1 MKKKYANGSNTTL
14 DPTTNLPEEKRNETG
29 VKWNMPKK
37 DPFADHSGYSRQSYK
52 TGGVKSIGDLES
64 FDRIGR
70 SFTLDDSSIVKER
83 ALNAPMHKQFGNWA
97 AQVLAGEIVGGTAQ
111 GFGSLY
117 EGGEALVNWG
127 LRESGLNP
135 QAGYSDFSNELM
147 RWGDN
152 LQKQT
157 RKKFPIYLENPNK
170 SWDIGDD
177 GWWFSNG
184 VSVASSLS
192 LMIPGMAVTRGAGY
206 LAKMAGKSLPYWAA
220 VGTNAMV
227 MRNGENFREGLQ
239 VVDQA
244 RGEALS
250 QFLNMS
256 DEQWDV
262 MKQSPLAQKLKNEG
276 RWEPLNDTKN
286 KNALADYIGSAA
298 GSESYKVNSAN
309 IVFDI
314 IQSAIAVKAF
324 SGIGK
329 TGRSGTLYNPAK
341 PSIYREN
348 IKAGGG
354 TPTKLGQTSNFAN
367 YYLNPFT
374 KGAALTGIGATSEY
388 PEEFINFIGTEE
400 GLRKGRVLS
409 GSEEDGVKSFSAR
422 LKEYYNNPKAHEAG
436 FFGVF
441 GGGVY
446 QSASSAVGSGVRAYK
461 GNKDPFSKDSK
472 VNEVKARASKIQ
484 AVKNQIDA
492 VVNKENSPYGD
503 FTQYTDAQVEATVDN
518 LRKDLGRELGITAA
532 SKGNDKLVKDMVNM
546 PEYKKL
552 LIENNIT
559 SEEEFDVHL
568 ESLNKSIDQGI
579 RDYYRARKRSQK
591 HGLGPKGYKKILNED
606 IARQGLLSR
615 RLEQSAD
622 AAGQIADLKT
632 NNTEGDLGYMFAQ
645 ANNTEVD
652 LALELQGAEN
662 AKKYFEYERN
672 NYTETVAE
680 PDAKVLGALDS
691 KVNRIDARIAELREQ
706 ALDKELPNLNE
717 VSDELKE
724 LHADQ
729 EVYNNEIN
737 EYAEGLNDLH
747 KAENVEESET
757 ERQEKEKK
765 QTAARQ
771 KELKEATKSNKKTP
785 DTLRK
790 EIQRLEDLRSEFDDV
805 ENSQNIIDNAIAKL
819 NNKINSLEAKKTAKE
834 ARENPTPQ
842 NEEQRRAGVTEVE
855 SPAKT
860 NDGTA
865 DSTEQ
870 SDKIEKEDPFVHL
883 DLDQMLA
890 KEAEQTIEGSTDF
903 FAFPFTKS
911 KDDQNN
917 IIPEGVE
924 AKLLRNDIK
933 LGDKVDLLLEPSNRI
948 GLQEGQEFDAGNI
961 PIALQVDGETIGYL
975 NTLQSKQKFLDGAQ
989 GRFDATSKDY
999 DPAKFGKADIES
1011 KELELHRAQK
1021 NLEKA
1026 TKDYSGLEK
1035 IRKAAF
1041 SAYDSTSDKDV
1052 KVFESTINN
1061 KTSGALIQLDTQ
1073 QSISYG
1079 VIPGVDVF
1087 SDLKEV
1093 PLYYHD
1099 GANKYVLTK
1108 VGEPTTEFTREGE
1121 TSFYNKDL
1129 GYTPGG
1135 FYLLLESP
1143 NSKEIPHKI
1152 STRKINNVEVERAY
1166 NVITEIAD
1174 LIKKAGTSSVKTTPK
1189 IKELK
1194 EELNLITYVGKN
1206 GIEIHN
1212 DRIDINISYK
1222 DKGYTASLHMYG
1234 APNTPQAGQA
1244 LDNFNVTYKD
1254 FNGKRLNK
1262 ESLFNE
1268 SLGTIKNAVTR
1279 VLANRY
1285 KSVSVKELEG
1295 ENSKEYFQELM
1306 TTDTFLT
1313 DIGQTKTEDGKFVSN
1328 FAFEGDSFSMNLGI
1342 DTKVTPVGQ
1351 TKVTKEKPQLAK
1363 QSSEVEV
1370 VDIDRI
1376 IKETESDTGLAKALE
1391 TIKTGG
1397 RNNDNT
1403 NVIQVKNV
1411 SSGLLNDNRIVIIDG
1426 WHRLAK
1432 AILDGKNKVEVVFI
1446 DKSKT
1451 QQTSE
1456 QTNLDFDTQD
1466 DDLFTSALNPYEY
1479 ELLLSEGKPFYDGR
1493 NTKGIKIN
1501 EAKAWLKENLPQVP
1515 VEIVEGLID
1524 AGGGYAWGT
1533 FHKGAIQLSDI
1544 AKEGTE
1550 YHEAFHAV
1558 EHMYLNPIQRERVYK
1573 EARTVYGESL
1583 SDREIG
1589 EELAEEYRE
1598 YQMMNGNAIFKLP
1611 SAIERFFGDIF
1622 RYIKHFIS
1630 NGKSRA
1636 YTERLFKDIPGG
1648 RFTNQPDQRAMD
1660 WAKSQEMLP
1669 RIAGLSRKE
1678 EKQAVD
1684 VITSLTHAIRQ
1695 RLVSRGE
1702 PSNAKVIYS
1711 RIKSGLKRNI
1721 DGKTIEQQD
1730 GINRVLDALGRK
1742 MKDSELWNKVS
1753 LRIQKD
1759 LNVVVK
1765 IDDTNISEEE
1775 KVLAKQNWDD
1785 SANFEE
1791 NHKDKTS
1798 AKIKLAIRTTKEV
1811 ADYKDGK
1818 VVLKSDNFMGM
1829 ANFLDFNRVY
1839 PYLEKN
1845 LVGVRDPQ
1853 HLLDRLTEMGSHDMS
1868 LLSLR
1873 DKIEAYKN
1881 SEGKNTL
1888 LAAFYHHFDKAAP
1901 NFVVNLLSRDSETGV
1916 LKNQEFFSNNNK
1928 AEQNLAQGWEDVIS
1942 YNIENERYDSSKLQK
1957 SALNA
1962 RRAIQ
1967 KMQKEGTLTPK
1978 SSAEMVSKLL
1988 AEINV
1993 TTFDQGVDSVS
2004 KALENEFVKNIDRA
2018 TEVIKKYER
2027 IVKSI
2032 GEGVF
2037 DNAGDLQYIGAIV
2050 APYRYGLVQNSAQ
2063 TIDGKIYYG
2072 ITKPN
2077 FISDFFKKIK
2087 DPIVGPQLVAQL
2099 LENPRTAESPLVKQ
2113 LVARK
2118 EGLPVI
2124 VNGVPEL
2131 NQKNISGINF
2141 SIQDGL
2147 KEVGERKGIK
2157 YKGIK
2162 DVDWHSLNLLKYF
2175 DTNPNTVS
2183 KGFYGTHLPIPSDS
2197 GQLYYINLPKYTG
2210 NITQNED
2217 FTYSLDPKSPLYR
2230 AIKQQIRSE
2239 KAAMKQAKELLFDE
2253 IDGSLTVKDDINQNK
2268 LVEYYHYKYNKAG
2281 EKVFLENGEPT
2292 GNAFKFYFLPA
2303 MNNDKGLVRT
2313 NGVINDETGTEQVV
2327 RFEDSVIQS
2336 YLNNE
2341 LENIDLEFLEASNSI
2356 EIPRIDG
2363 VDGNPAMLEFLLNE
2377 LVANEEI
2384 YNLFAGAQA
2393 FYKTATDLNK
2403 RMKQVVSPGERQ
2415 SRMFTGETYKN
2426 GVIEDVFLSSAVIEN
2441 KILGVEKA
2449 LKNYGEVRKNA
2460 KVNAQNIIEG
2470 NPSNDIEKQI
2480 YTVLEG
2486 YLNIESTDGQGIVT
2500 VDRYVAQMEDIG
2512 RESDELYKLVKKI
2525 KSGKELNTNEIKAIL
2540 QPLKGFMYAN
2550 EYDSYLGMFVPRQ
2563 IKYSTGVLLPQFTKD
2578 TELDKIRTWM
2588 ESDKGT
2594 DELIFHSA
2602 SKVGSRHVQKIHDDN
2617 NNIVLENLDK
2627 IHVEHIRNDRW
2638 QKQLDIPD
2646 HVSDTT
2652 NTLGSQIAK
2661 LIGSNLVGT
2670 YKLPGVLGEMEMSG
2684 PELLNYYNEL
2694 LSENVIDSHDK
2705 LMKRLNVNETKD
2717 GFNDLTTVK
2726 EILQEEL
2733 NRQEASEGM
2742 YEYTQIDRQNESKF
2756 DIPLAFGPNASKFE
2770 SILSSLFTKNV
2781 TKQRFPGG
2789 TAVNFSSTF
2798 FKNAKIE
2805 ESNELKMN
2813 IYEED
2818 GNRIIEAEAVLP
2830 AWSESFFDDNGKLM
2844 DINNIPDELR
2854 TLITYRIPSAG
2865 KKAIIMIKAKA
2876 FSPRANGNIIL
2887 LPNDFIV
2894 QSGMDFDIDKVNF
2907 MHKVFYKNKKGK
2919 FVVPKYGKLNAEGK
2933 EDLSRDAR
2941 NNEIFEVFRSVLSNP
2956 VHYLEIVS
2964 PETFEDVTKAKE
2976 NIQKVT
2982 GENDENIISGS
2993 YRDQNRLRKRNI
3005 AAKDLVG
3012 IAANYNQF
3020 TTLSQT
3026 MKLELVEP
3034 LVFKYPKSK
3043 YTISKLKSRFGDKN
3057 VKEEGNDI
3065 IVKHKYINHSKDGLN
3080 VEGRLTT
3087 EYSGQSLG
3095 ASVDSVKNP
3104 SFEAFNGNTYTYP
3117 MMGAIIATGSTYN
3130 MAAYMLRQPIVKQ
3143 ITDMYFRNKGIVST
3157 QQGGERFEVRERY
3170 IKELLGNQYSK
3181 VQFNTKAKNEMLVEL
3196 GVDIGEFTPFNESEL
3211 LNSIKKSVEM
3221 KSISNLSGNDSF
3233 IIDQLNVFE
3242 NFMILRRGGEAM
3254 DDMIRATKP
3263 EAIGAG
3269 PSLTVTEELDAA
3281 QEKTYNYQIG
3291 EEIGSRI
3298 IDGNGNDA
3306 IEGIY
3311 NPSNSTMAIIPTMY
3325 KYSNAAS
3332 MKLLKSQFP
3341 QYSPAVRYIVDDIN
3355 QLIGKD
3361 YKGERAKLIHNFVLA
3376 KLKNNVEF
3384 FKSSKYAN
3392 LLGFSEEYSVAAK
3405 VAELKIK
3412 HPKVS
3417 GEPTEILHYLNPKT
3431 SIEEREK
3438 NYGAELIDFKAPMD
3452 LANSLEDSFH
3462 DMFYGQVPGVKKED
3476 QKEFKDLARELIQ
3489 YSYHTTGLRAGR
3501 NSFAGYILPNILN
3514 SEEIRYGE
3522 KLNEISGAI
3531 VNNSRQVLN
3540 SNETI
3545 FEFFMHNWKN
3555 KDIVPIGKKQWKK
3568 NNKGEFYI
3576 AKNSPRWEAQS
3587 DGLIVENA
3595 DKITKAG
3602 LMNTP
3607 FVLVPKYANG
3617 QLQSETLYFQSGMSQ
3632 EDIIYIPV
3640 PKLGIPGKALNLSNE
3655 YMVHEDV
3662 YAPIDEYNSMEE
3674 AMQYAQLEYG
3684 ANELISM
3691 EKLTDSISEVTRT
3704 KQSGCK

>member
-14 DPTTNLPEEKRNETG
+14 NPTTNLPEEKRSNTG
-29 VKWNMPKK
+29 VKWTMPKK
-37 DPFADHSGYSRQSYK
+37 DPFADHSGYARQSYK
-52 TGGVKSIGDLES
+52 TGGVKSIGNLES
-64 FDRIGR
+64 FDKVGR
-70 SFTLDDSSIVKER
+70 SFTLDDPSIVKER
-83 ALNAPMHKQFGNWA
+83 AVNAPMYKQFGNWA

-117 EGGEALVNWG
+117 EAGDAVVRWG

-184 VSVASSLS
+184 VSGASSLS

-227 MRNGENFREGLQ
+227 MRNGENFREGLH

-250 QFLNMS
+250 QFMS
-256 DEQWDV
+256 MNDEQWDI

-276 RWEPLNDTKN
+276 KWEPLNDTKN

-298 GSESYKVNSAN
+298 GAESYKVNSAN

-329 TGRSGTLYNPAK
+329 TGRSGTLYNPTK
-341 PSIYREN
+341 PSIYKAN

-354 TPTKLGQTSNFAN
+354 TPTKLGQASNFAN

-374 KGAALTGIGATSEY
+374 KGAVFTSIGAATEY

-409 GSEEDGVKSFSAR
+409 GSEEDGVKSFSTR
-422 LKEYYNNPKAHEAG
+422 LKEYFYNPRAHEAG

-441 GGGVY
+441 GGGIY
-446 QSASSAVGSGVRAYK
+446 QSASSAVGRGVRAYK
-461 GNKDPFSKDSK
+461 GKKDPFSKESK
-472 VNEVKARASKIQ
+472 LNEIKYRARKIETT
-484 AVKNQIDA
+484 KGIIDA
-492 VVNKENSPYGD
+492 VVNKENSLYGD
-503 FTQYTDAQVEATVDN
+503 FTQYTDAQVETTVDN
-518 LRKDLGRELGITAA
+518 LRKDLGRELGILAA
-532 SKGNDKLVKDMVNM
+532 AKGNDKLVKDMVNM

-552 LIENNIT
+552 LVENNIT

-568 ESLNKSIDQGI
+568 ETLNKSIDQGA

-591 HGLGPKGYKKILNED
+591 HGLGPKGYNKILNED
-606 IARQGLLSR
+606 LARQGLLAR

-632 NNTEGDLGYMFAQ
+632 NNVEGDLGYMFAQ

-672 NYTETVAE
+672 NYKETVE
-680 PDAKVLGALDS
+680 KPDAKIMGTLDS
-691 KVNRIDARIAELREQ
+691 KVNRIDARIQELREQ

-724 LHADQ
+724 LHTDQ

-747 KAENVEESET
+747 KAEKVDESET
-757 ERQEKEKK
+757 ERQEEEKK
-765 QTAARQ
+765 QIAARQ
-771 KELKEATKSNKKTP
+771 KELKQAVKSNKRTP

-819 NNKINSLEAKKTAKE
+819 NNKINALEAKRAAKE

-860 NDGTA
+860 NDDTV

-870 SDKIEKEDPFVHL
+870 NERIAEEDPFVHL
-883 DLDQMLA
+883 DVNEMLA

-903 FAFPFTKS
+903 FIPSAAS

-917 IIPEGVE
+917 IIPEGIE

-933 LGDKVDLLLEPSNRI
+933 LGDKVDLVLEPSNKI
-948 GLQEGQEFDAGNI
+948 GLKEGEQFDAGNI
-961 PIALQVDGETIGYL
+961 PIAIQVNGEVVGYL
-975 NTLQSKQKFLDGAQ
+975 NKLQTKLDFLQAAQ
-989 GRFDATSKDY
+989 ARFDITEKEY
-999 DPAKFGKADIES
+999 DPGKFAKADIES

-1026 TKDYSGLEK
+1026 TKDYNGLEK

-1041 SAYDSTSDKDV
+1041 SVYDPTSDKDV
-1052 KVFESTINN
+1052 KAFESTINN

-1079 VIPGVDVF
+1079 VIPGIGVF
-1087 SDLKEV
+1087 GKLKDT

-1143 NSKEIPHKI
+1143 NGKEIPHKI
-1152 STRKINNVEVERAY
+1152 STRKINNIEVERAY
-1166 NVITEIAD
+1166 NIITEIAD

-1268 SLGTIKNAVTR
+1268 SLSTIKNAVTR

-1295 ENSKEYFQELM
+1295 ENAEQYYEDLLDS
-1306 TTDTFLT
+1306 DTFLT
-1313 DIGQTKTEDGKFVSN
+1313 DVGQTKTEDGKFVSN
-1328 FAFEGDSFSMNLGI
+1328 FAFEGSDFSMNLGI

-1351 TKVTKEKPQLAK
+1351 TKAPTAQPTQE
-1363 QSSEVEV
+1363 
-1370 VDIDRI
+1370 
-1376 IKETESDTGLAKALE
+1376 
-1391 TIKTGG
+1391 
-1397 RNNDNT
+1397 
-1403 NVIQVKNV
+1403 
-1411 SSGLLNDNRIVIIDG
+1411 
-1426 WHRLAK
+1426 
-1432 AILDGKNKVEVVFI
+1432 I
-1446 DKSKT
+1446 DKLARLEEAQRAFREVKDEKDSD
-1451 QQTSE
+1451 QTS
-1456 QTNLDFDTQD
+1456 LDFDTQD
-1466 DDLFTSALNPYEY
+1466 DDLFTSAVVPEDTP
-1479 ELLLSEGKPFYDGR
+1479 SAK
-1493 NTKGIKIN
+1493 IKID
-1501 EAKAWLKENLPQVP
+1501 EAKTWLKENLPQVP
-1515 VEIVEGLID
+1515 LEVVEGLIET
-1524 AGGGYAWGT
+1524 GGGYAWGT

-1544 AKEGTE
+1544 AREGTE

-1622 RYIKHFIS
+1622 RYIKNFIS

-1636 YTERLFKDIPGG
+1636 YTERLFKDISGG

-1669 RIAGLSRKE
+1669 RIVGLSRKE

-1684 VITSLTHAIRQ
+1684 VITSLAHAIRE

-1702 PSNAKVIYS
+1702 ASNAKVIYS
-1711 RIKSGLKRNI
+1711 RIKAGLKRNI

-1730 GINRVLDALGRK
+1730 GINRVVDALGRK

-1759 LNVVVK
+1759 LNIVVK

-1775 KVLAKQNWDD
+1775 KILAKQNWDD

-1845 LVGVRDPQ
+1845 LIGIRDPQ

-1873 DKIEAYKN
+1873 DKIKNYKN

-1957 SALNA
+1957 SAANA

-1988 AEINV
+1988 SEINV
-1993 TTFDQGVDSVS
+1993 TTFDQGVDSVA
-2004 KALENEFVKNIDRA
+2004 KALENEFVQNINRA

-2072 ITKPN
+2072 ITKPS
-2077 FISDFFKKIK
+2077 FISDFFKRIK
-2087 DPIVGPQLVAQL
+2087 DPIVGPQLVGQL

-2113 LVARK
+2113 LVARR
-2118 EGLPVI
+2118 EGLPII
-2124 VNGVPEL
+2124 VNGLPEL

-2147 KEVGERKGIK
+2147 KELGERKGIK
-2157 YKGIK
+2157 YKGLK

-2175 DTNPNTVS
+2175 DTNPNTVTR
-2183 KGFYGTHLPIPSDS
+2183 GFYGTHLPIPSDS
-2197 GQLYYINLPKYTG
+2197 GQLYYINLPKYAG

-2230 AIKQQIRSE
+2230 AIKQQIRAE

-2253 IDGSLTVKDDINQNK
+2253 IDGQLTLKDGINQNK

-2281 EKVFLENGEPT
+2281 KKVFLENGEPT

-2303 MNNDKGLVRT
+2303 MNNDSGLIRT
-2313 NGVINDETGTEQVV
+2313 NGVINDEIGTEQVV
-2327 RFEDSVIQS
+2327 KFEDSVIQS
-2336 YLNNE
+2336 FLNNQ
-2341 LENIDLEFLEASNSI
+2341 LENIDLEFIEAVNNI
-2356 EIPRIDG
+2356 EIPRVDG
-2363 VDGNPAMLEFLLNE
+2363 VDANPAMLEFLLNE

-2426 GVIEDVFLSSAVIEN
+2426 GVIEDVFLPSAVIEN

-2480 YTVLEG
+2480 HTVLEG

-2500 VDRYVAQMEDIG
+2500 VDRYLAQMEDIG

-2525 KSGKELNTNEIKAIL
+2525 KAGKDLNTNEIKAIL

-2563 IKYSTGVLLPQFTKD
+2563 IKYSTGVLLPQFTKG

-2588 ESDKGT
+2588 ESKKGT

-2617 NNIVLENLDK
+2617 GNIVLKNLDK

-2670 YKLPGVLGEMEMSG
+2670 YNLPGVLGEMEMSG
-2684 PELLNYYNEL
+2684 PELLSYYNEL
-2694 LSENVIDSHDK
+2694 LSENVIDSHNK

-2717 GFNDLTTVK
+2717 NFNDLITVQD
-2726 EILQEEL
+2726 ILKEEL

-2742 YEYTQIDRQNESKF
+2742 YEYTEIDKQDQSKF

-2798 FKNAKIE
+2798 FKNAEIE

-2813 IYEED
+2813 VYEED
-2818 GNRIIEAEAVLP
+2818 GNRIVEAEAVLP
-2830 AWSESFFDDNGKLM
+2830 AWSESFFDDDGKLM

-2919 FVVPKYGKLNAEGK
+2919 FIVPKYGRLNAEGK

-2941 NNEIFEVFRSVLSNP
+2941 NNEIFEIFKSVLTNP

-2982 GENDENIISGS
+2982 KENDENIISGS
-2993 YRDQNRLRKRNI
+2993 YSDQNKLRKRNI

-3043 YTISKLKSRFGDKN
+3043 YTISKLKSRFGASN

-3065 IVKHKYINHSKDGLN
+3065 IVEHKYINHSKDGLN
-3080 VEGRLTT
+3080 VEGRLIT

-3095 ASVDSVKNP
+3095 AAVDSVKNP
-3104 SFEAFNGNTYTYP
+3104 SFESFNGNTYTYA
-3117 MMGAIIATGSTYN
+3117 MMGAMLATGSTYN

-3143 ITDMYFRNKGIVST
+3143 ITDVYFRNKGIVST

-3170 IKELLGNQYSK
+3170 IKALLGNEYSK
-3181 VQFNTKAKNEMLVEL
+3181 VQFNTKAKNELLAGL
-3196 GVDIGEFTPFNESEL
+3196 GVNIDEFTPFSESEL
-3211 LNSIKKSVEM
+3211 LKNIEKSIEM
-3221 KSISNLSGNDSF
+3221 KNISNLPGNDSF

-3242 NFMILRRGGEAM
+3242 NFMILRRAGEAM

-3263 EAIGAG
+3263 EATGAG

-3291 EEIGSRI
+3291 EETGSRI
-3298 IDGNGNDA
+3298 VDSNGNDA
-3306 IEGIY
+3306 IDGIY
-3311 NPSNSTMAIIPTMY
+3311 SPSSSTMGIIPTMY
-3325 KYSNAAS
+3325 NYSNAAS
-3332 MKLLKSQFP
+3332 VKLLKSQFP
-3341 QYSPAVRYIVDDIN
+3341 QYSPAIRYIVDDIN
-3355 QLIGKD
+3355 QFIGKD
-3361 YKGERAKLIHNFVLA
+3361 YTSERAKLIHNFVLA
-3376 KLKNNVEF
+3376 KLKNNVDF
-3384 FKSSKYAN
+3384 FKTGRYAD
-3392 LLGFSEEYSVAAK
+3392 LLGFSEETSVAAK
-3405 VAELKIK
+3405 VAELKAK
-3412 HPKVS
+3412 YPKVS
-3417 GEPTEILHYLNPKT
+3417 GEPTEILHYLYPKT
-3431 SIEEREK
+3431 SIEERTK
-3438 NYGAELIDFKAPMD
+3438 NYGAELIDFKAPTD
-3452 LANSLEDSFH
+3452 LANTLEDSFH
-3462 DMFYGQVPGVKKED
+3462 DMFHGQVPGVKQED
-3476 QKEFKDLARELIQ
+3476 QKEFKDLARDLIL
-3489 YSYHTTGLRAGR
+3489 YSFHTTGLRAGR
-3501 NSFAGYILPNILN
+3501 NSFAGYILPSILN

-3522 KLNEISGAI
+3522 KLNEVSAAV

-3555 KDIVPIGKKQWKK
+3555 KDIIPIGKKQWKK
-3568 NNKGEFYI
+3568 NNKGEFYV
-3576 AKNSPRWEAQS
+3576 ARNSPRWEAQS
-3587 DGLIVENA
+3587 DGLIVESIN
-3595 DKITKAG
+3595 KITKAG

-3607 FVLVPKYANG
+3607 FVLVPKYANN
-3617 QLQSETLYFQSGMSQ
+3617 QLQSETLYFQAGVSQ
-3632 EDIIYIPV
+3632 EDIVYIPV
-3640 PKLGIPGKALNLSNE
+3640 PKLGIPGKALNLSSE
-3655 YMVHEDV
+3655 YMAHEDV
-3662 YAPIDEYNSMEE
+3662 YETIDEYNSMEE

-3684 ANELISM
+3684 AAERINMKELAN
-3691 EKLTDSISEVTRT
+3691 SISEVTRT
-3704 KQSGCK
+3704 IQSGCK